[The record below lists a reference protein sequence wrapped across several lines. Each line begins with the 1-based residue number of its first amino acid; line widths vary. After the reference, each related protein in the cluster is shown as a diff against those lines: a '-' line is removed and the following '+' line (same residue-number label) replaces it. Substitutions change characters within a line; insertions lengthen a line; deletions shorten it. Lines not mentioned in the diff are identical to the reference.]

1 MEKTVSSSKAG
12 MTYGVYLGLI
22 SIVFTLIAYVAGIV
36 GENYTSWISLVISI
50 AFVSWALINF
60 RDKQNGG
67 FLTYKQG
74 VGLGFMTFLIGGILS
89 SVFTYILFAI
99 IDPGLV
105 EQIVQKSLEEAL
117 QKSPEI
123 EANIDMVEKWTR
135 MFVNP
140 AAMAIMGVVMSAIG
154 GIIIS
159 LILAAIFK
167 KEQSIFEG
175 SQFEEA

>member
-22 SIVFTLIAYVAGIV
+22 SVVLTLIVYILGLV
-36 GENYTSWISLVISI
+36 GESYVTWVSLAISI
-50 AFVSWALINF
+50 AFVSWVMINF

-67 FLTYKQG
+67 FMAYKQG
-74 VGLGFMTFLIGGILS
+74 VGVGFMTFLIGGIIS
-89 SVFTYILFAI
+89 SIFTFVLFKF

-105 EQIVQKSLEEAL
+105 EQIVQKSLDEAI
-117 QKSPEI
+117 QKNPEI
-123 EANIDMVEKWTR
+123 EGNMEMVEKWTR

-140 AAMAIMGVVMSAIG
+140 PAMAIMGVVSSAIG

-167 KEQSIFEG
+167 KEKPLFEA
-175 SQFEEA
+175 QAEE